1 MPGTNACHL
10 SESARIPVEVASHGV
25 RTAALQQFNELV
37 LSSNAANT
45 SIAVASSYTG
55 KRKSFSFPD
64 ALQGGGDNMDF
75 VTWSELIYLLISL
88 VTLTFAILSY
98 LNSKKR

>member
-1 MPGTNACHL
+1 MKNMRDIIGAGDKCL
-10 SESARIPVEVASHGV
+10 SFVGIREDSRRSCQSV
-25 RTAALQQFNELV
+25 
-37 LSSNAANT
+37 
-45 SIAVASSYTG
+45 AVASSYTG